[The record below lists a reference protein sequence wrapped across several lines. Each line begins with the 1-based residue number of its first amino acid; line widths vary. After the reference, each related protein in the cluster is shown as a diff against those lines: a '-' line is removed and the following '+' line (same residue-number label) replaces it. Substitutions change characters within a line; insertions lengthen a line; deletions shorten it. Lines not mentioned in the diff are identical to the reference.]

1 MSTLAMSEYTFA
13 PRDTVERFT
22 QPLMYFGW
30 DEHMMFAAPLAVPL
44 SLATSFDNVVNKV
57 LPALYGQH
65 PEFAQINWSKV
76 QWFRSA
82 DMFTPRMQDT
92 LAENGFGHKS
102 VLRFRTPGLE
112 GIHGSCA

>member
-44 SLATSFDNVVNKV
+44 SLATSFSDVISKV

-65 PEFAQINWSKV
+65 PEFTQINWGKV
-76 QWFRSA
+76 QWFRGA
-82 DMFTPRMQDT
+82 DMFTPSMQST
-92 LAENGFGHKS
+92 LTDNGFGHKS

-112 GIHGSCA
+112 GIHGSCG

>member
-1 MSTLAMSEYTFA
+1 MSTVAMGEYTFA
-13 PRDTVERFT
+13 ARDTAAHFA
-22 QPLMYFGW
+22 QPLLYVGW

-44 SLATSFDNVVNKV
+44 SLATRFDEVVNQV

-65 PEFAQINWSKV
+65 PEFANIVWSKV

-82 DMFTPRMQDT
+82 DMFTPRMQGT

-112 GIHGSCA
+112 GLHGSCG

>member
-1 MSTLAMSEYTFA
+1 MSTVAMGEYTFA
-13 PRDTVERFT
+13 ARDTAAHFA
-22 QPLMYFGW
+22 QPLLYVGW

-44 SLATSFDNVVNKV
+44 SMATSFNDVVHKL
-57 LPALYGQH
+57 LPELYGQH
-65 PEFAQINWSKV
+65 PEFAQIVWSKV

-82 DMFTPRMQDT
+82 DMFTPSMQGT

-112 GIHGSCA
+112 GLHGSCG

>member
-1 MSTLAMSEYTFA
+1 MSTLAMSEYKFA

-22 QPLMYFGW
+22 QPLMYIGW
-30 DEHMMFAAPLAVPL
+30 DEHMIFAAPLAVPL
-44 SLATSFDNVVNKV
+44 SLATSFDDVVRTV

-82 DMFTPRMQDT
+82 NMFTPRMQGT
-92 LAENGFGHKS
+92 LAENGFSHKS
-102 VLRFRTPGLE
+102 LLRFRTPGLE
-112 GIHGSCA
+112 GIHGSCG